1 MIMHV
6 FGNLAADQDVI
17 SILRAVYRCFHEY
30 PEDDL
35 DVRQQDI
42 GGFYNYA
49 QHERVLLAVQFP
61 VHRYAEMQSMSLV
74 QSVQVH
80 THKLERTLRIFRG
93 RWRARSSQYR
103 SLTLQDVLTVVRFC
117 FNLVSVELV
126 FRPFGRCKESQWAV
140 NGLQRCVRW
149 WLCFGSMSSVRILPQ
164 PLPLLFTRRYVDNR
178 VHVYLSSM
186 RDLQEFRFYVHPGF
200 FSRPIV
206 LEEVEMDEV

>member
-1 MIMHV
+1 MTWTS
-6 FGNLAADQDVI
+6 ASKI
-17 SILRAVYRCFHEY
+17 SGGSTTTCSTSAFFSQSNSLYIATRRCS
-30 PEDDL
+30 PC
-35 DVRQQDI
+35 RWCNQC
-42 GGFYNYA
+42 
-49 QHERVLLAVQFP
+49 R
-61 VHRYAEMQSMSLV
+61 S
-74 QSVQVH
+74 

-186 RDLQEFRFYVHPGF
+186 CDLQEFRLYVHPGF